1 MRHCRQNAGQLVSWS
16 AFFARLFSLAPYMQE
31 FFERPVGERV
41 GENAAAL
48 HRVTQS
54 RVLVGT
60 HRPFRRRRLAVQGDL
75 AVTED
80 KGDRLSIAG
89 DDQVGAILPA
99 RQRVQVPAQMRL
111 EHLRAQHRTGGI
123 GHGFSFRLGTKK
135 PAGKRAEWWC

>member
-1 MRHCRQNAGQLVSWS
+1 
-16 AFFARLFSLAPYMQE
+16 MQE

-54 RVLVGT
+54 RVLMGA
-60 HRPFRRRRLAVQGDL
+60 HRGLRRLGLAVQGDL
-75 AVTED
+75 AVAED
-80 KGDRLSIAG
+80 KGDRLAIAG

-111 EHLRAQHRTGGI
+111 EHLGGQHRTGGI
-123 GHGFSFRLGTKK
+123 GHGFSFRTIKK
-135 PAGKRAEWWC
+135 PAEKRAEWWCLYNYYNTTVRY